1 MEEEMDQDAQS
12 AAVQQE
18 NEAREL
24 ARLQKTLAQSGGIR
38 AEQEAAAKRKAEQ
51 EAAEARAAAE
61 RAAAPKRRAV
71 MDPKDP
77 TKVKQRQ
84 VS

>member
-1 MEEEMDQDAQS
+1 MDQDAQS

-38 AEQEAAAKRKAEQ
+38 AEQEIQ
-51 EAAEARAAAE
+51 
-61 RAAAPKRRAV
+61 RRYSG
-71 MDPKDP
+71 DIGEI
-77 TKVKQRQ
+77 
-84 VS
+84 